1 MAKRTVAEIM
11 TTDVEILKRS
21 DSLRRARDVMERMRI
36 RHFPVVE
43 NGKVVGV
50 VSHRDILKA
59 SLSSTLSYRE
69 EKENAFLD
77 NLSLRG
83 VVHEPAIMVGSDAT
97 IRDAAR
103 LMVDHKIG
111 CLPVVDGDSLVGLVS
126 ETDIL
131 RLVAEGE

>member
-1 MAKRTVAEIM
+1 MGNRTVAEIM
-11 TTDVEILKRS
+11 TTQVEILKRS
-21 DSLRRARDVMERMRI
+21 DSLRRARDIMEERRI

-50 VSHRDILKA
+50 VSHRDILRA

-77 NLSLRG
+77 NLSLKG
-83 VVHEPAIMVGSDAT
+83 VVHEPAVTVGQDAS
-97 IRDAAR
+97 IQEAAR
-103 LMVDHKIG
+103 LMVEHKIG
-111 CLPVVDGDSLVGLVS
+111 CLPVVDGERLVGLVS

-131 RLVAEGE
+131 RVVAGGY